1 MNQYNQ
7 YAVVCALLAV
17 FLYVI
22 SWLFSRTD
30 IPKIKG
36 LPELPSV
43 PIFGSLIFLGKHHAR
58 NCARLVDRYGE
69 VFQVKL
75 GNRVRCYGRLFM
87 KQLT

>member
-1 MNQYNQ
+1 MYQ
-7 YAVVCALLAV
+7 YATVCAVLAV
-17 FLYVI
+17 LIYAL

-43 PIFGSLIFLGKHHAR
+43 PIFGSLFFLGKHHAKK
-58 NCARLVDRYGE
+58 CAALVDTYGE

-75 GNRVRCYGRLFM
+75 GNRVSHYNRSHGG
-87 KQLT
+87 